1 MKTVIFLLPPRRKV
15 RQLIIRFFCLTAI
28 ALALVGCATSLIH
41 VDLAKIGPPPAGK
54 ASIFVIRP
62 SYLSYAA
69 RDLTIKADNLKIAD
83 LTNLSYTFFLMPPG
97 KLNFSSQ
104 GGFFSW
110 PPREITLN
118 VEAGKT
124 YYLKWDG
131 KETASSA
138 LMMYLFPNMDMDA
151 LHWEVISKESA
162 QPLLKGIHY
171 VSPEIPEI
179 SK

>member
-15 RQLIIRFFCLTAI
+15 RQLIIRCFCLTA
-28 ALALVGCATSLIH
+28 LALVVGCTTSLIH
-41 VDLAKIGPPPAGK
+41 VDLAKIDPPPVGK

-69 RDLTIKADNLKIAD
+69 RDLTIKVDNLKIAD
-83 LTNLSYTFFLMPPG
+83 LTNLSYTFFLIPPG
-97 KLNFSSQ
+97 KLNLSSQ

-110 PPREITLN
+110 PSREMTLKI
-118 VEAGKT
+118 EAGKT
-124 YYLKWDG
+124 YYLEWRA

-151 LHWEVISKESA
+151 LHWEVISRESA
-162 QPLLKGIHY
+162 QPLLQGIHY
-171 VSPEIPEI
+171 VSPETPKI